1 MKPPPDEHEAAYA
14 EVIRM
19 DPAPVVPVAADP
31 HARTRASRAHG
42 LAIFG
47 MALSA
52 LVGTLALLAFITI
65 RWPGGM
71 GEYLKVVFV
80 LSGAAFMVSSSM
92 AVFFA
97 MRDTHP
103 NQRPGPRGPDG
114 AA

>member
-19 DPAPVVPVAADP
+19 DPVSVAPAAVDPVAP
-31 HARTRASRAHG
+31 TKTGRAHG
-42 LAIFG
+42 IAIFG

-52 LVGTLALLAFITI
+52 LIGTLALLAFITI
-65 RWPGGM
+65 RWPGGI

-103 NQRPGPRGPDG
+103 NHPNKRGPDG

>member
-1 MKPPPDEHEAAYA
+1 MKRPPDEHEAAYA

-19 DPAPVVPVAADP
+19 DPVSVAPAAADP
-31 HARTRASRAHG
+31 VAPTKTGRAHG
-42 LAIFG
+42 IAIFG

-52 LVGTLALLAFITI
+52 LIGTLALLAFITI

-103 NQRPGPRGPDG
+103 NHPNQRGPDG

>member
-1 MKPPPDEHEAAYA
+1 MKPPPDEHETAYA
-14 EVIRM
+14 EVIRI
-19 DPAPVVPVAADP
+19 DPVPPVPVAADA
-31 HARTRASRAHG
+31 HARTRAGRAHG

-52 LVGTLALLAFITI
+52 LIGTLALLAFITI
-65 RWPGGM
+65 RWPGEM
-71 GEYLKVVFV
+71 GEYLKLVFV
-80 LSGAAFMVSSSM
+80 FSGAAFMVSSSL

-103 NQRPGPRGPDG
+103 NQPDPRGPDG

>member
-19 DPAPVVPVAADP
+19 DPVPVAPAAADP
-31 HARTRASRAHG
+31 VAPTRTGRAHG
-42 LAIFG
+42 IAIFG

-52 LVGTLALLAFITI
+52 LIGTLALLAFITI
-65 RWPGGM
+65 RWPGEM

-103 NQRPGPRGPDG
+103 NHPNQRGPDG

>member
-1 MKPPPDEHEAAYA
+1 MKPPRQETDTSFA

-19 DPAPVVPVAADP
+19 DPVTGVPAATATA
-31 HARTRASRAHG
+31 HARTRTSRAHG

-52 LVGTLALLAFITI
+52 LVATLALLAFITI
-65 RWPGGM
+65 RWPGEM
-71 GEYLKVVFV
+71 GQHVKVVFV
-80 LSGAAFMVSSSM
+80 FSGVGFMACASL

-103 NQRPGPRGPDG
+103 KQGIDTHDPEP
-114 AA
+114 